1 MTKYVLI
8 ISIGLIVLTL
18 FSCVRNN
25 GGDSRLYGNWKL
37 QRITIAGVDD
47 PDYKGDIFWK
57 FQNQTVEMQQVD
69 EVHNATYTF
78 GNYRIADN
86 TLFLSFPDHTMPP
99 MLSLPRECEMQIVR
113 LKGSEMVLSF
123 GEPATIYYF
132 KKW

>member
-25 GGDSRLYGNWKL
+25 GGDSSLYGNWKL
-37 QRITIAGVDD
+37 QRVTRAGVDD
-47 PDYKGDIFWK
+47 SDYKGGIFWK
-57 FQNQTVEMQQVD
+57 FQNQTVEMRQVD
-69 EVHNATYTF
+69 ELHNATYTF
-78 GNYRIADN
+78 GNYRMSDN
-86 TLFLSFPDHTMPP
+86 TLFLSFPDPTMPP

-123 GEPATIYYF
+123 GEPATMYYF